1 MDIEERLSLVVNEP
15 TEEIVTI
22 EELRHLLQT
31 VSSPKHYIGLEI
43 SGKLHL
49 GSLIVTGLKIND
61 LIKAKFNTTVF
72 LADWHT
78 FLNNK
83 LNSNWEKI
91 QEIAN
96 YYKEAFK
103 FFCPGVNVVLGSDL
117 YQNNDQYWKN
127 FISYCKHM
135 SLQRTI
141 RTLTIMGR
149 TTRENLDL
157 SQFLYP
163 AMQSMDIHALDLDL
177 VHSGTDQ
184 RKIHMLVRD
193 IFPKLKWKVP
203 ISLHHHLLPGLLEP
217 MRLGMT
223 EDSTE
228 DLKISSKMSKSK
240 PMGSIFITDSTKTIE
255 EKIKKAFCPLGTLEN
270 NPVLEIVKY
279 IIFKYVDEFQIER
292 PEKYGGTVSYDK
304 FITLQN
310 DYENRKIHPQDLKK
324 STAVYLDKVIEPV
337 RTYLKSNEPSFE

>member
-1 MDIEERLSLVVNEP
+1 MDIEERLSLVVNDP

-96 YYKEAFK
+96 YYKQAFR

-127 FISYCKHM
+127 FVSYCKNM
-135 SLQRTI
+135 SIQRTI

-149 TTRENLDL
+149 T
-157 SQFLYP
+157 
-163 AMQSMDIHALDLDL
+163 
-177 VHSGTDQ
+177 
-184 RKIHMLVRD
+184 
-193 IFPKLKWKVP
+193 
-203 ISLHHHLLPGLLEP
+203 
-217 MRLGMT
+217 
-223 EDSTE
+223 
-228 DLKISSKMSKSK
+228 
-240 PMGSIFITDSTKTIE
+240 
-255 EKIKKAFCPLGTLEN
+255 
-270 NPVLEIVKY
+270 
-279 IIFKYVDEFQIER
+279 
-292 PEKYGGTVSYDK
+292 
-304 FITLQN
+304 
-310 DYENRKIHPQDLKK
+310 
-324 STAVYLDKVIEPV
+324 
-337 RTYLKSNEPSFE
+337 